1 MKLERNGTESARVV
15 ITGDP
20 RNREPEHVRVDFP
33 GGQVEV
39 VRARDGTD
47 ADYWVH
53 LRVYGE
59 NHPDRWPGDGLEA
72 ARVTDARLDIVG
84 KHASD
89 SDIGDFENP
98 NLYHMAVRVTREGV
112 RQMAQR
118 SP

>member
-1 MKLERNGTESARVV
+1 MKLQSFGTDGVGVR
-15 ITGDP
+15 ITGKP
-20 RNREPEHVRVDFP
+20 KNCEPEFVRIEFP

-39 VRARDGTD
+39 VRAKDGED

-53 LRVYGE
+53 LKVYPE

-72 ARVTDARLDIVG
+72 ARATDARLDIIG

-98 NLYHMAVRVTREGV
+98 NLYHMAVRVTRKG
-112 RQMAQR
+112 R
-118 SP
+118 STLTKI